1 MKPIKKCLLSLVP
14 IAFALCSCSQGGGK
28 SKSVSSDAES
38 SFVSSSAS
46 QQSNDDGRASSS
58 VTVSSD
64 GAKEDSKSSSS
75 KTSESKNSSSPSDG
89 IAKPSATSVSF
100 SFWTTFGQKNGA
112 AVEKAATDFAK
123 IVKEKEGV
131 DVNISV
137 NYQGG
142 YTDIENK
149 ITQGLSTGDTPTMA
163 IAYPDHVANYLSKAN
178 GKYVY
183 NIEDYMN
190 DPVIGFG
197 KQSYLGDASG
207 SSVYDADDFVD
218 TFLDEGS
225 HYVKDGYYSLPLMK
239 SSEVMFYNKKAV
251 ANAMKIY
258 MPDMLSDNDVD
269 EFIKTMSWDQLLEL
283 AEVARDNKDKV
294 LSTME
299 TPIWYDSDG
308 NFIIS
313 KMYQNDIPYSSVGE
327 DGKGKIDFETG
338 DARTKTENLIKEIK
352 KNADDGLLTTKGV
365 NGTYGS
371 DAFKSG
377 KVIFEIGS
385 SGGTGYNSPEGG
397 SIDVGI
403 VKVPASN
410 DNPLY
415 VTQGPTMTFL
425 RSSAVSEQENDAR
438 MYYAWQFA
446 KYLTNPDTNVYLC
459 IYGSEGY
466 LPVRYSAYETDNFI
480 DFMEEGEIYAK
491 SASVLINDIDG
502 HYLNTDVFVG
512 SAQLRDKIGGAL
524 TSVLKGIKTDVS
536 DAVSDAISDA
546 KTYF

>member
-28 SKSVSSDAES
+28 SESVSSKAES
-38 SFVSSSAS
+38 SSAEAESSSAKAS
-46 QQSNDDGRASSS
+46 ESASSS
-58 VTVSSD
+58 T
-64 GAKEDSKSSSS
+64 
-75 KTSESKNSSSPSDG
+75 PSG
-89 IAKPSATSVSF
+89 SIAKPSATSVSF
-100 SFWTTFGQKNGA
+100 SFWTTFGQKNTE
-112 AVEKAATDFAK
+112 AVEKAAANFAK

-137 NYQGG
+137 EYQGG

-149 ITQGLSTGDTPTMA
+149 ITQGLSTGVTPTMA
-163 IAYPDHVANYLSKAN
+163 IAYPDHVANYLSNAN
-178 GKYVY
+178 GKFVY

-197 KQSYLGDASG
+197 KQSYLGDASD
-207 SSVYDADDFVD
+207 SSVFDADDFVD

-239 SSEVMFYNKKAV
+239 SSEVMFYNKSAV
-251 ANAMKIY
+251 SNAMKIY
-258 MPDMLSDNDVD
+258 KPEMLSDDAVD
-269 EFIKTMSWDQLLEL
+269 EFIKTMSWDDLLEL
-283 AEVARDNKDKV
+283 AEVAKNNKDKV

-327 DGKGKIDFETG
+327 DGKGRIDFETG
-338 DARTKTENLIKEIK
+338 EARTKTENLIKEIK

-371 DAFKSG
+371 DAFKNG

-410 DNPLY
+410 GNPLY

-425 RSSAVSEQENDAR
+425 RSGSVSDEENDAR

-446 KYLTNPDTNVYLC
+446 KYLTNPDVNVYLC
-459 IYGSEGY
+459 VYGSEGY
-466 LPVRYSAYETDNFI
+466 LPVRHSAYETDNFI
-480 DFMEEGEIYAK
+480 EFMDEGGIYAK

-512 SAQLRDKIGGAL
+512 SAQLREKIGGAL
-524 TSVLKGIKTDVS
+524 TNVLKGIKTDVS
-536 DAVSDAISDA
+536 AAVSDAISDA
-546 KTYF
+546 KTSF